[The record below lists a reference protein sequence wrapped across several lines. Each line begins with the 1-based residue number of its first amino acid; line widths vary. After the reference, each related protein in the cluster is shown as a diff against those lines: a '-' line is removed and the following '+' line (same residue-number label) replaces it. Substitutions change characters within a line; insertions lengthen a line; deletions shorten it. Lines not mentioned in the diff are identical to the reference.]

1 MKNICLIFLFLIFVI
16 PVLARDFGTRGHL
29 YQITEPDLLKHMMQ
43 KLVKIKENGK
53 LQHYNQLLQDKAQ
66 KSVHRP
72 FPVSG
77 ITHTQ
82 RQKEFFYDPS
92 FRVPFELK
100 DHKGRIFQKKG
111 THINPLTYQA
121 LNQSLIFIDG
131 NDEAQIVWADKVY
144 RENRQKAKVILTA
157 GEPFKL
163 MESWDRPVYFDQAGQ
178 LTKKLGIKHA
188 PAIVKQE
195 GLRLKITE
203 VDLRGEKS

>member
-1 MKNICLIFLFLIFVI
+1 MKNVFLVLSFLIFVL

-66 KSVHRP
+66 KSVHHP
-72 FPVSG
+72 YPISG

-82 RQKEFFYDPS
+82 QQRKFFYNPS
-92 FRVPFELK
+92 FRAPFDLK
-100 DHKGRIFQKKG
+100 DHKGRVFQKKD

-121 LNQSLIFIDG
+121 LSQSLIFIDG
-131 NDEAQIVWADKVY
+131 DDEAQVAWADKVY
-144 RENRQKAKVILTA
+144 RENKQKAKIILLA

-163 MESWDRPVYFDQAGQ
+163 MEFWNRPVYFDQAGK
-178 LTKKLGIKHA
+178 LTKKLEIKHV
-188 PAIVKQE
+188 PAVVKQE
-195 GLRLKITE
+195 GLRLKIIE
-203 VDLRGEKS
+203 VDLREEKS